1 MNITETVNKYTANE
15 ELRAVLND
23 YFSTIGTDN
32 INHSLKML
40 NKLKRNENEK
50 VEIVKQSINNG
61 WKAFYRVAHL
71 ESG

>member
-1 MNITETVNKYTANE
+1 MNLAETINNYTANE
-15 ELRAVLND
+15 ELRAVLIE

-50 VEIVKQSINNG
+50 VEIVKQSINKG
-61 WKAFYRVAHL
+61 WKAFYRVANL
-71 ESG
+71 IIG

>member
-1 MNITETVNKYTANE
+1 MNITEVINKYTDNE
-15 ELRAVLND
+15 ELRAVLIE

-50 VEIVKQSINNG
+50 VEIVKQSINKG
-61 WKAFYRVAHL
+61 WKAFYRVANL
-71 ESG
+71 IIG

>member
-1 MNITETVNKYTANE
+1 MSKTETINNYTENE
-15 ELRAVLND
+15 ELRAVLIE

-50 VEIVKQSINNG
+50 VEIVKQSINKG
-61 WKAFYRVAHL
+61 WKAFYRVANL
-71 ESG
+71 